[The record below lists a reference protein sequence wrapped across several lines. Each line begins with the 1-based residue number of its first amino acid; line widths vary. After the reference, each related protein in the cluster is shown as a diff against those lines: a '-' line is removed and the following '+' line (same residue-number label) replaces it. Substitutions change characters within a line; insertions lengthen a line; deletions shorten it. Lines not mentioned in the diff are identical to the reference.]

1 MNCVK
6 TNGDFICLE
15 TASTS
20 YVIRVN
26 GTYAEHV
33 YYGAKIPAEDCASL
47 VGRRTSLLVNTLY
60 PEGDVTYAFD
70 AKGFEISLPCRA
82 AAARARPDAAIN
94 SLRI

>member
-15 TASTS
+15 TALTS

-33 YYGAKIPAEDCASL
+33 YYGAKIPARITQVSWADEP
-47 VGRRTSLLVNTLY
+47 RRSETGAKTSPSSRT
-60 PEGDVTYAFD
+60 D
-70 AKGFEISLPCRA
+70 
-82 AAARARPDAAIN
+82 
-94 SLRI
+94 